1 VVEGTGRPRNQH
13 NPVVGVLQVLGAR
26 PLGPLCGGICERIT
40 PIRHRQGAHHRRRL
54 LNCKR
59 TMPGFVGSDVLRLGC
74 SEGCSRPRRWRT
86 WASPGP
92 PIDLPSRPVFNLN
105 VVSIVVGSRGFDSMN
120 AHRMVFGGGVGPVVG
135 GVASSFSVFGR
146 QYSQR
151 SMTET
156 SRTDVSAQRLKGR
169 PRQLD
174 LAAPATSSGDAHGE
188 RVGEGYSPCDER
200 IEVDLVGIV
209 EDNREE
215 KPIRLGLEQYECHW
229 NVEPF

>member
-1 VVEGTGRPRNQH
+1 VTFGRAAQCSLPGLLERW
-13 NPVVGVLQVLGAR
+13 PVVLVNRPFVLLASAMRTYRDSV
-26 PLGPLCGGICERIT
+26 ER
-40 PIRHRQGAHHRRRL
+40 
-54 LNCKR
+54 
-59 TMPGFVGSDVLRLGC
+59 
-74 SEGCSRPRRWRT
+74 
-86 WASPGP
+86 PGP
-92 PIDLPSRPVFNLN
+92 PIDLPSRPVFNPN

-120 AHRMVFGGGVGPVVG
+120 AHRMVFGGGVGLVVG
-135 GVASSFSVFGR
+135 GVASSFSVFGCR
-146 QYSQR
+146 YSQS

-156 SRTDVSAQRLKGR
+156 SRTDVSAQRLKAR

-174 LAAPATSSGDAHGE
+174 LAAPATSSGHAHDE
-188 RVGEGYSPCDER
+188 RVGEGYSLCDER